1 VSLENQNLSYKTVLG
16 LEKDPFSPE
25 SDPLFYYV
33 FESFEQRM
41 TVLKSLAQRMDILV
55 LVIGEPGSGKT
66 TLLRRYLSSSGK
78 MWAPGKIRTY
88 PSSAKPP
95 DAHDG
100 RPAYVLMDSEEP
112 IVIVDDAHTLT
123 QDELVYL
130 LREAMVPGSTQ
141 MIKRLILFGES
152 GLYNSITNLDDAFI
166 GEATINK
173 IYLPG
178 LTEEEAAAYLQHRLE
193 VAGYKGKR
201 LFSSSVVKKIHKMS
215 GGFPGPMNENADRW
229 LEEKYSGNAKTNGNS
244 RKFATRN
251 RRLLA
256 WVAAG
261 IVVFL
266 LAALWYYP
274 NRKTADSKLTGKI
287 FRAKIPENPESRGKV
302 FRAKIPA
309 GQQAIEPIAKTET
322 VPPVEE
328 KVLSSQPTPSP
339 PEKKELSEK
348 VLLPKEEVQPLAER
362 IEPAGKPV
370 LAKRQVPLPS
380 EKKEP
385 AEKPVLPK
393 VEVSPAEEGE
403 PAEKAVRLEE
413 EVPPPVALPAL
424 KEEVIE
430 KPEERNIRREDWILS
445 QNSKLYTIQIM
456 GVSNESS
463 LIDFIEKNQLLEQN
477 EIAYYQTTFRG
488 KPWFQLL
495 FGVYPDKKE
504 ALSAAMELPENLRK
518 STPWIRGISKIQ
530 KSIRGAR

>member
-1 VSLENQNLSYKTVLG
+1 
-16 LEKDPFSPE
+16 
-25 SDPLFYYV
+25 
-33 FESFEQRM
+33 
-41 TVLKSLAQRMDILV
+41 
-55 LVIGEPGSGKT
+55 
-66 TLLRRYLSSSGK
+66 
-78 MWAPGKIRTY
+78 
-88 PSSAKPP
+88 
-95 DAHDG
+95 
-100 RPAYVLMDSEEP
+100 MDSEEP